1 MNSRKK
7 KKMMAATMA
16 LASIVSAKSKIN
28 AALKADAQIGKNFT
42 TAINTKKSGKSFAP
56 IFWGVGGTIAAA
68 ALSGYLI
75 HYFTNKNG
83 KNPGDEQDP
92 AEIGVDNG
100 SNGSNT
106 KKNQPKVQKKIWEED
121 PHGIIKFITWYGAPR
136 HIRGTCIE
144 NSYLNML
151 LNPVFVEEIQ
161 NLINEKEKLIK
172 IIGEPGTEEA
182 TQNAKEAGW
191 FIDKSN
197 VFKDIWDSRKNHDFI
212 QSLNPQDNY
221 NNKICDKPQE
231 YIGNFSSLYFDPT
244 TYYGNFK
251 NYEKKING
259 GNNSNSMKIENRYE
273 DNEGYIIG
281 GVMLRINEGH
291 SVYAHLLYDKNK
303 NLSRVIIQNPNSSNN
318 NIKENYVKEMDV
330 NFMKELLEIEKKNK
344 LDFGKGHKGFRIDNF
359 LMIKEEKFDQYKDY
373 WSDESL
379 PA

>member
-1 MNSRKK
+1 MNSKRKK
-7 KKMMAATMA
+7 KMIAATMA

-83 KNPGDEQDP
+83 KNPGDEQNLTD
-92 AEIGVDNG
+92 
-100 SNGSNT
+100 T
-106 KKNQPKVQKKIWEED
+106 KINIKNKPKVQKKIWEED
-121 PHGIIKFITWYGAPR
+121 PHGIIKFITWYGGPR
-136 HIRGTCIE
+136 HNRGTCIE

-161 NLINEKEKLIK
+161 NLIDKKEELIK
-172 IIGEPGTEEA
+172 IIGAPGTEEA
-182 TQNAKEAGW
+182 KQNAKEAGW

-197 VFKDIWDSRKNHDFI
+197 VFKDIWDSRKNHEFI
-212 QSLNPQDNY
+212 KSLNPQDNY

-231 YIGNFSSLYFDPT
+231 YIGNFSSLYFDPA

-281 GVMLRINEGH
+281 GVVLRINEGH

-303 NLSRVIIQNPNSSNN
+303 NLSRVIIQNPNDSNN
-318 NIKENYVKEMDV
+318 NVKEKYVKEMDV
-330 NFMKELLEIEKKNK
+330 NFMKELLEIEKNK
-344 LDFGKGHKGFRIDNF
+344 KLEFGKNHKGFRIDNF

-379 PA
+379 PREGIRKSQI

>member
-1 MNSRKK
+1 MNSKRK

-42 TAINTKKSGKSFAP
+42 TAINTRKSGKSFAP

-83 KNPGDEQDP
+83 KSPGDEQNLTD
-92 AEIGVDNG
+92 
-100 SNGSNT
+100 T
-106 KKNQPKVQKKIWEED
+106 KINIKNKPKVQKKIWEED
-121 PHGIIKFITWYGAPR
+121 PHGIIKFITWYGGSR
-136 HIRGTCIE
+136 HNRGTCIE

-161 NLINEKEKLIK
+161 NLIDKKEELIK
-172 IIGEPGTEEA
+172 IIGALGTEEA
-182 TQNAKEAGW
+182 KQNAKEAGW

-197 VFKDIWDSRKNHDFI
+197 VFKDIWDSRKNHEFI
-212 QSLNPQDNY
+212 KSLNPQDNY

-231 YIGNFSSLYFDPT
+231 YIGNFSSLYFDPA

-281 GVMLRINEGH
+281 GVVLRINEGH
-291 SVYAHLLYDKNK
+291 SIYAHLLYDKNK
-303 NLSRVIIQNPNSSNN
+303 NLSRVIIQNPNGSNN

-330 NFMKELLEIEKKNK
+330 NFMKELLEIEKNK
-344 LDFGKGHKGFRIDNF
+344 KIEFGKNHKGFRIDNF

-379 PA
+379 PREGIQKSSI